1 MAFMLKSA
9 LKKGA
14 GASAEVPSQTLAPV
28 PEKRATSRAIFPN
41 PERRSLVKM
50 PQVRFLT
57 RRNVLTAPEAQ
68 WLREQYVFTSPFFY
82 LERAAMS
89 MVGAAWMGVISAS
102 WSLGVGA
109 TLVGLAFWR
118 LRDMLRA
125 FSERAPLSG
134 MPMTYMRFEALW
146 EKVARA
152 PLPQKTKREVTSV
165 RGMRSDTVETVLL
178 AGREDRARIE
188 KLGREITSLY
198 LGEGFPW
205 EAEKTRALY
214 QLADLPVK
222 SLRVPDWVRRAYRYP
237 PALAASAIGTPLL
250 HGVGLKAEETI
261 THPIKSLGG
270 GTIIVGTTQ
279 SGKGVMLTNLITQA
293 IFRQE
298 AVIVIDPKSS
308 KRLRSAIRTACQKA
322 GRRAPWEFHPAFP
335 EESVRLDPLGSWSRP
350 SEIASRLTA
359 MLPPDQGIFNDF
371 AWSAVNVLVNGLFY
385 LTEKPTLVKLRHL
398 LEGGMENLLLR
409 AMKKD
414 LDERGPRDWE
424 EQFKAMPYPT
434 ENRLGYPVAEVQK
447 LAEFWESLY
456 AEALRGPGPEVIHPL
471 LAVYRHN
478 RDHYAKITASLQPIL
493 AMLTTGSL
501 SDMLSPDPMD
511 EDDTRP
517 VVTLERVLEAGDVLY
532 LGLDALPDR
541 VIAGALGNL
550 LLSDLTS
557 YTGKRYNRGT
567 SGRSAPRISLFVD
580 ETANVINQPMIEL
593 LNKGMEAGVH
603 VTAAMQTVADLTA
616 ALGENCRAL
625 QALGNFNNLIAL
637 RTKDGETQEF
647 VLETFGAAMVWSE
660 GVALGSASM
669 SEIVPTFRASI
680 TRTSSAKREALI
692 PQEMLGKLPDGEF
705 FASIAG
711 GKIFKGRMPVVVD
724 STPEA

>member
-1 MAFMLKSA
+1 MAFTLKRW
-9 LKKGA
+9 L
-14 GASAEVPSQTLAPV
+14 PV
-28 PEKRATSRAIFPN
+28 KVGEKESKQASRAIFPN
-41 PERRSLVKM
+41 AQRRTLLKV
-50 PQVRFLT
+50 PQGRFLT

-89 MVGAAWMGVISAS
+89 LVGAVWMGIIGAS
-102 WSLGVGA
+102 WSLGVGLMLLG
-109 TLVGLAFWR
+109 LVLWR

-125 FSERAPLSG
+125 FAERAPLSG
-134 MPMTYMRFEALW
+134 MPMTYMTFEALW
-146 EKVARA
+146 GKLASSPLRLPMSEKALESGMPSEAVDKVLLVEKRARE
-152 PLPQKTKREVTSV
+152 R
-165 RGMRSDTVETVLL
+165 TVEI
-178 AGREDRARIE
+178 GR
-188 KLGREITSLY
+188 GITSLY
-198 LGEGFPW
+198 LGEGFSW

-214 QLADLPVK
+214 QLIDLPVS
-222 SLRVPDWVRRAYRYP
+222 SLRVPAWVRATYRYP
-237 PALAASAIGTPLL
+237 PALASSAIGTPLL
-250 HGVGLKAEETI
+250 HGVGLREEKTM
-261 THPIKSLGG
+261 THPIKSLDG
-270 GTIIVGTTQ
+270 GTLIVGTTQ

-385 LTEKPTLVKLRHL
+385 LMEKPTLVKLRHL
-398 LEGGMENLLLR
+398 LDGGIDNLLLC

-414 LDERGPRDWE
+414 LDERGPREWE
-424 EQFKAMPYPT
+424 ADFNAMPYPT
-434 ENRLGYPVAEVQK
+434 ENRLGYPIPEVQK

-456 AEALRGPGPEVIHPL
+456 AETLRGPGPEVIHPL

-501 SDMLSPDPMD
+501 GEMLSPDVMD
-511 EDDTRP
+511 EEDTRP

-557 YTGKRYNRGT
+557 YTGKRYNRST
-567 SGRSAPRISLFVD
+567 SGRSAARISLFVD

-593 LNKGMEAGVH
+593 LNKGMEADVH

-616 ALGENCRAL
+616 ALGENCRAM
-625 QALGNFNNLIAL
+625 QVLGNFNNLIAL

-647 VLETFGAAMVWSE
+647 VLEAFGAAMVWSE

-669 SEIVPTFRASI
+669 SKIVPTFRASI

-711 GKIFKGRMPVVVD
+711 GKIFKGRMPVVLD
-724 STPEA
+724 SAPEG